1 MPKIFRKDFPLWALF
16 LVFFLAFTLFI
27 EGGLTL
33 STQTKQSIREIKP
46 REESVLDE
54 EIHSHYGIILFKD
67 DGDMKIMEYQ
77 KNLLLPF
84 YKAKE
89 ISIGKNQWDYYR
101 QIQLPLKVYPYKITD
116 DHKIELYPGS
126 LSSLVPYSLFIMGIS
141 SYLIVHHIKKTQ

>member
-1 MPKIFRKDFPLWALF
+1 MPKIFRKDYPLWALL
-16 LVFFLAFTLFI
+16 LVFFLAFTLFT

-33 STQTKQSIREIKP
+33 STQTKQSIKDITP
-46 REESVLDE
+46 REESVLDD
-54 EIHSHYGIILFKD
+54 EIHSHYGIILIKD
-67 DGDMKIMEYQ
+67 DDDMKIMEYQ

-84 YKAKE
+84 YKVKE
-89 ISIGKNQWDYYR
+89 FSIGTNQWDYYR

-141 SYLIVHHIKKTQ
+141 SYLIVRDIKKTQ